1 MYSWSRSSV
10 RGTRFSQKLMCKHVG
25 ESIHLHKYLSFNGSE
40 AFNRKVKGGDTEDP
54 VEDPYH
60 PELNEKQHGFVQCVN

>member
-1 MYSWSRSSV
+1 
-10 RGTRFSQKLMCKHVG
+10 MCKHVG